1 MYVCIYIAPTYIHTC
16 IFILYVCMYV
26 YTAPKALYYMYVCVC
41 ICMYMYVYVCIC
53 MYMYICTA
61 PKALKF
67 QRAQQA
73 FQQFAFPEF
82 RALRQVGAAE
92 EEEAAAAGD
101 AAVRA
106 ILSQKV
112 LRTVALL
119 DLRVVKILRALTF
132 AKLKQAQEQAHEA
145 KLALERHFF
154 DAMTAGVTM

>member
-1 MYVCIYIAPTYIHTC
+1 
-16 IFILYVCMYV
+16 
-26 YTAPKALYYMYVCVC
+26 MYVCVC

-154 DAMTAGVTM
+154 DAMTAGVNKKILLLCDGKALL